1 MSKRALQV
9 GGVTALAAVGYYMYQ
24 AGGDPKAAEKRF
36 EGTSLNI
43 NSIDTMARLL
53 IPS

>member
-1 MSKRALQV
+1 MSNRVLQV

-36 EGTSLNI
+36 EGTALNT
-43 NSIDTMARLL
+43 NPMDTMAHLL